1 MTSLSTS
8 GSSGPGSSGAALS
21 ASAAGGSDTTLP
33 PPSPQPAATTSPTQA
48 RPNANLTTPTLVRSV
63 RDEDQQ
69 PLKVSLTLEV
79 PSLTVTREVK
89 SFEPPAN
96 VVRNWISESPDD
108 ELVTVTDVLP
118 IEPS

>member
-1 MTSLSTS
+1 M
-8 GSSGPGSSGAALS
+8 
-21 ASAAGGSDTTLP
+21 
-33 PPSPQPAATTSPTQA
+33 
-48 RPNANLTTPTLVRSV
+48 
-63 RDEDQQ
+63 
-69 PLKVSLTLEV
+69 SLTLEV

-89 SFEPPAN
+89 SFEPPEK